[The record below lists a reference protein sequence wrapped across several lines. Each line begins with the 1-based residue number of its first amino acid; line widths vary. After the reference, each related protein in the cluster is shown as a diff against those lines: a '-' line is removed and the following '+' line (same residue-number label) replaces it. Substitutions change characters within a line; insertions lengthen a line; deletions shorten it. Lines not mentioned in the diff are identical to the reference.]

1 MKLSISG
8 VELSWNNDDINQLAT
23 TLLSIKQSYE
33 NSLTSDLDEKTAKEH
48 QKTIKGIELFVEKI
62 NSIDNNQLDQ
72 KILKKAIGN
81 ILENLDYNAI
91 LMTILIKY
99 AEVLRS
105 EE

>member
-33 NSLTSDLDEKTAKEH
+33 NSLTSDLDEKTRKET
-48 QKTIKGIELFVEKI
+48 QNAIKCIEWIVEEI
-62 NSIDNNQLDQ
+62 NSIDNNQLDP